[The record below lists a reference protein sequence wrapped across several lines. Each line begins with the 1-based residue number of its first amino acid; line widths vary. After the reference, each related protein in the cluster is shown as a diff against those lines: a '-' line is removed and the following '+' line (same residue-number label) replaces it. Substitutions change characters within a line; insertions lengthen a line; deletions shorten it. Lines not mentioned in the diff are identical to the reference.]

1 MKLGVKERIVLG
13 SILPSEADF
22 ITLKIVR
29 GLRESLSF
37 TDEELQIL
45 KIQQSEGMVNW
56 DIEGEAQVGEKDFL
70 ITGKIFEL
78 IS

>member
-45 KIQQSEGMVNW
+45 KIQQYES
-56 DIEGEAQVGEKDFL
+56 
-70 ITGKIFEL
+70 